1 MCAFRYTLMRVLMA
15 FLLSALAS
23 MPMHAAN
30 QRDLQR
36 LDEALDQRDSYTQ
49 RKLQHIDYLKAQLKA
64 QPDSEQQLRLYDQL
78 FDEYYVFKFDS
89 ARYYVDIALTLSRK
103 LHKDYYIKLNLLRQ
117 AQLYAIGCLYS
128 EAIEVLDN
136 INIEGS
142 RKDLKLQYYLTYF
155 ILYSN
160 WANYCSDDRFSPIYA
175 AQARDFLKQAMP
187 FLEPSM
193 SFWDYYHGEYYIYVE
208 RNDKKALYYYFR
220 TIRRLSKH
228 SRYYAMASFA
238 IANNYSA
245 HGDQERYEQ
254 YLIEA
259 AISDAICCTRENLAL
274 QDLATYLFR
283 EDNNNIERADRY
295 INIAMED
302 AKFFNARLRILEIS
316 QKMPT
321 IVASYEQQMMN
332 RNNTL
337 KWAIVVISL
346 LVLGSLLAILY
357 IFRQNKLLTNR
368 RHQLSQSN
376 SKLTELNFKLTELNS
391 RLAKANTMLV
401 DTNRK
406 RERLAKLYIDLC
418 AKFIDLLAH
427 YQTFVQRKIKANQV
441 SELLSKISSSRLSE
455 EEAEVF
461 RNRFD
466 KAFLDLYP
474 TFTTELN
481 ALLEPEHRIANSD
494 NHSMTSEQRI
504 YALIRLGVKE
514 SSEIAS
520 VLFYSPQTIYNYRSR
535 VKNWA
540 VNKETFEEDIMK
552 IGTIIQ

>member
-1 MCAFRYTLMRVLMA
+1 MTIQ
-15 FLLSALAS
+15 
-23 MPMHAAN
+23 AAN
-30 QRDLQR
+30 QRNLQR
-36 LDEALDQRDSYTQ
+36 LDEVLDQRHVYTQ
-49 RKLQHIDYLKAQLKA
+49 NKLQHINYLKAQLKA
-64 QPDSEQQLRLYDQL
+64 QPDSEQQLRLYGQL

-89 ARYYVDIALTLSRK
+89 ARYYVDIALSLSQK
-103 LHKDYYIKLNLLRQ
+103 FHKNHYIKLNLLRQ
-117 AQLYAIGCLYS
+117 AQLYAIGGLYS
-128 EAIEVLDN
+128 EAVDVLDH

-142 RKDLKLQYYLTYF
+142 GKDLKLQYYLTYF

-160 WANYCSDDRFSPIYA
+160 WANYCSDDRFSPIYS
-175 AQARDFLKQAMP
+175 ARAREFLKQAMP
-187 FLEPSM
+187 FLEPTM
-193 SFWDYYHGEYYIYVE
+193 PFWDYYHGEYYIYVE

-228 SRYYAMASFA
+228 SRYSAMASFA

-283 EDNNNIERADRY
+283 EDNDNIERAARY

-332 RNNTL
+332 SNNTL
-337 KWAIVVISL
+337 KWAIVIISF
-346 LVLGSLLAILY
+346 LVFGSLMAILY
-357 IFRQNKLLTNR
+357 IFRQNKTLTNR

-376 SKLTELNFKLTELNS
+376 SKLTELNSKLTELNS

-418 AKFIDLLAH
+418 AKFIDRLAH
-427 YQTFVQRKIKANQV
+427 YQTFVRRKIKANQV
-441 SELLSKISSSRLSE
+441 NELLSAVSSSRLSE

-481 ALLEPEHRIANSD
+481 ALLEPAHCIVASD
-494 NHSMTSEQRI
+494 NHSLTSEQRI

-540 VNKETFEEDIMK
+540 INKESFEEDVMK
-552 IGTIIQ
+552 IGTVIK

>member
-1 MCAFRYTLMRVLMA
+1 MCSFRHHIIRVLAA
-15 FLLSALAS
+15 FVLPALAS
-23 MPMHAAN
+23 MTIQAAN
-30 QRDLQR
+30 QRNLQR
-36 LDEALDQRDSYTQ
+36 LDEVLDQRHVYTQ
-49 RKLQHIDYLKAQLKA
+49 NKLQHINYLKAQLKA
-64 QPDSEQQLRLYDQL
+64 QPDSEQQLRLYGQL

-89 ARYYVDIALTLSRK
+89 ARYYVDIALSLSQK
-103 LHKDYYIKLNLLRQ
+103 LHKNHYIKLNLLRQ
-117 AQLYAIGCLYS
+117 AQLYAIGGLYS
-128 EAIEVLDN
+128 EAVDVLDH

-142 RKDLKLQYYLTYF
+142 GKDLKLQYYLTYF

-160 WANYCSDDRFSPIYA
+160 WANYCSDDRFSPIYS
-175 AQARDFLKQAMP
+175 ARAREFLKQAMP
-187 FLEPSM
+187 FLEPTM
-193 SFWDYYHGEYYIYVE
+193 PFWDYYHGEYYIYVE

-228 SRYYAMASFA
+228 SRYSAMASFA

-283 EDNNNIERADRY
+283 EDNDNIERAARY

-332 RNNTL
+332 SNNTL
-337 KWAIVVISL
+337 KWAIVIISF
-346 LVLGSLLAILY
+346 LVFGSLMAILY
-357 IFRQNKLLTNR
+357 IFRQNKTLTNR

-376 SKLTELNFKLTELNS
+376 SKLTELNSKLTELNS
-391 RLAKANTMLV
+391 RLAKVNTMLV

-418 AKFIDLLAH
+418 AKFIDRLAH
-427 YQTFVQRKIKANQV
+427 YQTFVRRKIKANQV
-441 SELLSKISSSRLSE
+441 NELLSAVSSSRLSE

-481 ALLEPEHRIANSD
+481 ALLEPAHCIVASD
-494 NHSMTSEQRI
+494 NHSLTSEQRI

-540 VNKETFEEDIMK
+540 INKESFEEDVMK
-552 IGTIIQ
+552 IGTVIK

>member
-1 MCAFRYTLMRVLMA
+1 MCSFRHHIIRVLAA
-15 FLLSALAS
+15 FVPPALAS
-23 MPMHAAN
+23 MTIQAAN
-30 QRDLQR
+30 QRNLQR
-36 LDEALDQRDSYTQ
+36 LDEVLDQRHVYTQ
-49 RKLQHIDYLKAQLKA
+49 NKLQHINYLKALLKS
-64 QPDSEQQLRLYDQL
+64 QPDSEQQLRLYGQL

-89 ARYYVDIALTLSRK
+89 ARYYVDIALSLSQK
-103 LHKDYYIKLNLLRQ
+103 LHKNHYIKLNLLRQ
-117 AQLYAIGCLYS
+117 AQLYAIGGLYS
-128 EAIEVLDN
+128 EAVDVLDH

-142 RKDLKLQYYLTYF
+142 GKDLKLQYYLTYF

-160 WANYCSDDRFSPIYA
+160 WANYCSDDRFSPIYS
-175 AQARDFLKQAMP
+175 ARAREFLKQAMP
-187 FLEPSM
+187 FLEPTM
-193 SFWDYYHGEYYIYVE
+193 PFWDYYHGEYYIYVE

-228 SRYYAMASFA
+228 SRYSAMASFA

-283 EDNNNIERADRY
+283 EDNDNIERAARY

-332 RNNTL
+332 SNNTL
-337 KWAIVVISL
+337 KWAIVIISF
-346 LVLGSLLAILY
+346 LVFGSLMAILY
-357 IFRQNKLLTNR
+357 IFRQNKTLTNR

-376 SKLTELNFKLTELNS
+376 SKLTELNSKLTELNS

-418 AKFIDLLAH
+418 AKFIDRLAH
-427 YQTFVQRKIKANQV
+427 YQTFVRRKIKANQV
-441 SELLSKISSSRLSE
+441 NELLSAVSSSRLSE

-481 ALLEPEHRIANSD
+481 ALLEPAHCIVASD
-494 NHSMTSEQRI
+494 NHSLTSEQRI

-540 VNKETFEEDIMK
+540 INKESFEEDVMK
-552 IGTIIQ
+552 IGTVIR